1 MAKPCR
7 YQLPGQ
13 DTWMSE
19 QELMQKLNDGLLDK
33 FMSDNNIAVRNFKF
47 TPNQDLAS
55 KFRTPVETA
64 PVAETKAE
72 ETPQAEKGQEIVQ
85 TQVPRK
91 KGWQNSV
98 VKKEES
104 TTPSGDKVTTYKAY
118 AINESGKETY
128 MGTGIL
134 TTVGEIAPLVKGTD
148 GEAIFYDQDGNLKED
163 PNTELYITK
172 TIEGTNQDGS
182 YQQRVTVLGK
192 GDLEFNGRAESSF
205 TTNKNV
211 VVGESSYKSNL
222 TTKQQQETTPQAE
235 ATPTTPK
242 SETVTE
248 VKETSKSLLDE
259 STEIIDSL
267 KNGESFTFPDG
278 STVTKNGD
286 SFDYQSSEKGT
297 GKKKFSSREG
307 MIFFTN
313 NKLSESRVGSNIQL
327 KDYDTE
333 TVNGNELKV
342 GDVYVRDIRGTRYVF
357 KVLSK
362 PTRDKRGNFYD
373 AKVEILSIGNQPTEF
388 RTKTPSSELG
398 KILESERAVGKT
410 TVDSFKSIT
419 KDSNTFGKVKKINNW
434 NEVESK
440 SKQEQQITPKSET
453 VTEIKETP
461 KVETKA
467 QPTLSKKDQ
476 EEAKILENDLD
487 YYTRQ
492 MEDAQEQIDIEKS
505 NFKEE
510 KERISQEK
518 AKVRLSKMSKDKKAD
533 KLEELDAE
541 LSDIKDDHDDLIEQY
556 KDDIQEAKSELKRIN
571 NRKAKLEQKAKAL
584 VAETKAEPT
593 TKAEEKLSPRV
604 EKLKND
610 FVESYNNIPAKNNR
624 QRSRKYQYIS
634 SKQSSLDP
642 EERQAAEL
650 ATSEIY
656 QQDKAAEE
664 AKTETKA
671 QPVAPQKTTV
681 SKVTEKAG
689 PKTTQGTKVKAI
701 TQRGSDLQYTVNS
714 ISEDGK
720 TATVQAPDRLKNPN
734 DVTQGRVN
742 GKVEILPIKE
752 NINGEKI
759 VKTENGTTVY
769 LDRVIA
775 PAETTLFETKKK
787 EEAVEKKD
795 GRGTK
800 KSVTF
805 HINTGRDITRFT
817 PKVTMEKN
825 NRTNTWEI
833 IKADGTKMEASV
845 ELQNQAQ
852 IEYNKQN
859 GIKEQAKEVQQEAIE
874 ANKDNTE
881 AQEFAKSDIGM
892 DAAEAFVEPTDT
904 QPKQKRKRTKQQ
916 ANRDYQATARR
927 GASTNVTQA
936 FIDKL
941 KNAFPNVF
949 VFNDQDAFDRISNQL
964 GRPLGTAAILHNGV
978 IYLNPSQA
986 NLNTA
991 LEEYAHVYLLMMKSI
1006 NPNLYRMG
1014 IELVRKDGKQYL
1026 DEVKNDPGYADI
1038 SNDPEAQA
1046 FEALSKMIAD
1056 RGETIEDARQ
1066 KSKVKEFLKDLWR
1079 NIYQFIS
1086 GKSKIKEDVD
1096 TLESYVDKV
1105 SRELL
1110 KNSPISNLSTS
1121 DLSKLQNKENIGN
1134 ISVKSSI
1141 IERTTN
1147 RATQFNRIFRPNRG
1161 VSQSIADRVNKAQNM
1176 VKIFENRSN
1185 AVLKEFNSGMKDYYK
1200 QKGIN
1205 TDAEKLIVLRDVDR
1219 ALKDSEFRNNW
1230 FSSDS
1235 EAETL
1240 IKPSVDK
1247 MRSLVDKLSTDL
1259 KNSGMLSDDLEL
1271 TIDGNLDMYLNTSY
1285 MFYSPSY
1292 TGEWMDV
1299 FTPDEKDQILDY
1311 FRGQRVQPAKTIVYK
1326 VNNDGSVEA
1335 TFENSF
1341 GDKIERRYDTM
1352 DSFKMALAETARYNP
1367 ATGNPANKKLD
1378 VVALNLSDSKGKRHE
1393 LDFNQGLDI
1402 SSIDRFSTSDNA
1414 IIEYINQQRKEIIE
1428 KKTSA
1433 KSFMFGSQNITDSQA
1448 NKILKK
1454 KKNMREVQ
1462 RLLLKEVQD
1471 PSTNFLNTIRKQ
1483 SELLFKR
1490 GLEQEIVNSG
1500 YLARPTR
1507 QGNLTKKLN
1516 KPGSLL
1522 NGMYVTP
1529 EMHDLLTNKR
1539 LTDVNSSYFKII
1551 SIPSMIMKSLVTIV
1565 SPTSNAGNFGSGF
1578 VQTLMTG
1585 NNPFS
1590 SDMATAMR
1598 ALQEQA
1604 KISRAS
1610 KGGITTEDAYGMI
1623 FNTVPTVL
1631 RGIVN
1636 VANIKPK
1643 GFKEGISKLS
1653 DDQKQQYG
1661 VNSFDQLSDQD
1672 KARVILEELI
1682 ENGAISPG
1690 INSGIVMDLLVASFQ
1705 NKEMVQAQKTK
1716 MDMIG
1721 KALKKK
1727 FSESIDLAA
1736 SVYQFS
1742 DSMFKAIVYM
1752 QEKAKRYETY
1762 GSVMKKKG
1770 MSDQEIEAEIRRMTA
1785 EVVKKQ
1791 MPSYDR
1797 SPEFIK
1803 TISRVPFFGPF
1814 VQFDYQSKVNGF
1826 NILAD
1831 GVKLMSDGG
1840 NMIKEGYTSEGTKLL
1855 FNGAAKVAASTATW
1869 FMSYGI
1875 VKLASYAAGGFV
1887 DGEDDETVRLLLPEY
1902 RGRSPIIHLDKEANG
1917 QHAYIDIGR
1926 VDPQSL
1932 YLKYYRAF
1940 SEEGFEAGIGEI
1952 LKPYITQ
1959 DIFYGGLG
1967 ETLFGKNKYG
1977 NADKAIENL
1986 SFGGKLM
1993 YTLNERLLPSTVFGA
2008 ADRVYKS
2015 LTGVKENDVS
2025 LDPFWEFTNVFFGV
2039 KKRDINM
2046 SKEAGKMIHYRIL
2059 KDITD
2064 VDKVNFDVKLKEFE
2078 KKEESGAKIT
2088 ENDRENL
2095 QEAYEEL
2102 VTNSNQR
2109 VQDARDMVLRL
2120 KNLGTKEDVIKKSL
2134 EDANT
2139 PKYLI
2144 RKVMADEFIPIKYDE
2159 EGDRIQ
2165 YKKPKSTGRP
2175 SRPKRPKRPKRPSR

>member
-72 ETPQAEKGQEIVQ
+72 ATPQAEVTPTAEV
-85 TQVPRK
+85 
-91 KGWQNSV
+91 
-98 VKKEES
+98 KEE
-104 TTPSGDKVTTYKAY
+104 TTVEIKNLEKTVQDEIDNQRRRMQYLSPEEY
-118 AINESGKETY
+118 INEDFPLLSYQGQDQLTKNEIDNY
-128 MGTGIL
+128 NKKSRKINEDGSFSNKYGRSIIEYLSGIL
-134 TTVGEIAPLVKGTD
+134 PDRKLISAFRKAGLDIPQA
-148 GEAIFYDQDGNLKED
+148 YD
-163 PNTELYITK
+163 I
-172 TIEGTNQDGS
+172 S
-182 YQQRVTVLGK
+182 
-192 GDLEFNGRAESSF
+192 
-205 TTNKNV
+205 
-211 VVGESSYKSNL
+211 SSYRRSMGLSGYIRDNIGLIANGYDILSESEKIQATKILSNVAKEAGIKVATL
-222 TTKQQQETTPQAE
+222 ESEANREVIKPSTISTPTETPKTEAAPTPQAE

-242 SETVTE
+242 AETVTE
-248 VKETSKSLLDE
+248 
-259 STEIIDSL
+259 
-267 KNGESFTFPDG
+267 
-278 STVTKNGD
+278 
-286 SFDYQSSEKGT
+286 
-297 GKKKFSSREG
+297 
-307 MIFFTN
+307 
-313 NKLSESRVGSNIQL
+313 
-327 KDYDTE
+327 
-333 TVNGNELKV
+333 
-342 GDVYVRDIRGTRYVF
+342 
-357 KVLSK
+357 
-362 PTRDKRGNFYD
+362 
-373 AKVEILSIGNQPTEF
+373 A
-388 RTKTPSSELG
+388 
-398 KILESERAVGKT
+398 
-410 TVDSFKSIT
+410 
-419 KDSNTFGKVKKINNW
+419 
-434 NEVESK
+434 
-440 SKQEQQITPKSET
+440 
-453 VTEIKETP
+453 KETP

-467 QPTLSKKDQ
+467 
-476 EEAKILENDLD
+476 
-487 YYTRQ
+487 
-492 MEDAQEQIDIEKS
+492 
-505 NFKEE
+505 
-510 KERISQEK
+510 
-518 AKVRLSKMSKDKKAD
+518 
-533 KLEELDAE
+533 
-541 LSDIKDDHDDLIEQY
+541 
-556 KDDIQEAKSELKRIN
+556 
-571 NRKAKLEQKAKAL
+571 
-584 VAETKAEPT
+584 ETT

-610 FVESYNNIPAKNNR
+610 FVESYNSIPAKNNR
-624 QRSRKYQYIS
+624 QRSRKYQYIAGQ
-634 SKQSSLDP
+634 QSSLDP
-642 EERQAAEL
+642 EERQAAK
-650 ATSEIY
+650 AAMSEISANER
-656 QQDKAAEE
+656 KATQE
-664 AKTETKA
+664 AKAETKA

-689 PKTTQGTKVKAI
+689 PKTTQGAKVKAT
-701 TQRGSDLQYTVNS
+701 TQRGGDLEYTVKS

-734 DVTQGRVN
+734 DATQGKISGEVST
-742 GKVEILPIKE
+742 LPIKE
-752 NINGEKI
+752 NINGERVVETDK
-759 VKTENGTTVY
+759 GTTVY

-805 HINTGRDITRFT
+805 AIDTGRDITRFT

-825 NRTNTWEI
+825 NRTNTWEL
-833 IKADGTKMEASV
+833 IKPDGTKMEASV

-852 IEYNKQN
+852 LEYNKQN
-859 GIKEQAKEVQQEAIE
+859 GIEEQAKEVQQEAIE
-874 ANKDNTE
+874 ANKDNPE

-941 KNAFPNVF
+941 KNAFPNVS
-949 VFNDQDAFDRISNQL
+949 VFNDQDAFDTIANRL
-964 GRPLGTAAILHNGV
+964 GRPPGTAAILHNGA

-986 NLNTA
+986 NVNTA
-991 LEEYAHVYLLMMKSI
+991 LEEYAHVYLLVMKSI

-1026 DEVKNDPGYADI
+1026 DEVKNDPGYDDI

-1079 NIYQFIS
+1079 GIYQFIS
-1086 GKSKIKEDVD
+1086 GKSKIKEGVD

-1110 KNSPISNLSTS
+1110 KNSPISNLSVS

-1141 IERTTN
+1141 IDRTTN
-1147 RATQFNRIFRPNRG
+1147 RAIQFNRIFRPNRG
-1161 VSQSIADRVNKAQNM
+1161 VSQSIADRINKAQNM

-1311 FRGQRVQPAKTIVYK
+1311 FRGQRVQPAKTIVYN

-1352 DSFKMALAETARYNP
+1352 DSFKMALAETARYIP
-1367 ATGNPANKKLD
+1367 ATGLPGNTKLD
-1378 VVALNLSDSKGKRHE
+1378 VVELNLSDSKGKEHK
-1393 LDFNQGLDI
+1393 LNFNQGLDI
-1402 SSIDRFSTSDNA
+1402 SSIDRFSSADSS
-1414 IIEYINQQRKEIIE
+1414 IIGYINDQRKEIIE

-1433 KSFMFGSQNITDSQA
+1433 ESFIFGSQAVADSKT
-1448 NKILKK
+1448 NKILERR
-1454 KKNMREVQ
+1454 KNMTDVQ

-1500 YLARPTR
+1500 YLARSTR

-1522 NGMYVTP
+1522 NGLYVTP
-1529 EMHDLLTNKR
+1529 EMHDLLTNKKILD
-1539 LTDVNSSYFKII
+1539 LTGGGLMDII
-1551 SIPSMIMKSLVTIV
+1551 TIPSTIMKALVTIG
-1565 SPTSNAGNFGSGF
+1565 SPGSNAANFGSGF

-1590 SDMATAMR
+1590 SNMVTAMR

-1610 KGGITTEDAYGMI
+1610 KGGITTEDVYGTF

-1682 ENGAISPG
+1682 ENGAIAPG
-1690 INSGIVMDLLVASFQ
+1690 IDSGIVMDLLVNSLQ
-1705 NKEMVQAQKTK
+1705 NKEISQNQKSKIT
-1716 MDMIG
+1716 DSF
-1721 KALKKK
+1721 KKK
-1727 FSESIDLAA
+1727 GAQVLDIAA
-1736 SVYQFS
+1736 NVYQFS

-1752 QEKAKRYETY
+1752 QEKARRYDTY

-1797 SPEFIK
+1797 SPEVIK
-1803 TISRVPFFGPF
+1803 AISRIPFIGPF

-1831 GVKLMSDGG
+1831 ATKLMADGR
-1840 NMIKEGYTSEGTKLL
+1840 NMIKEGYVSEGTKLL
-1855 FNGAAKVAASTATW
+1855 FHGTRKALATTSTW

-1875 VKLASYAAGGFV
+1875 VKFASYLLGGFAG
-1887 DGEDDETVRLLLPEY
+1887 DDDETVRLLLPEY
-1902 RGRSPIIHLDKEANG
+1902 RRYNPIIHTDSEANG
-1917 QHAYIDIGR
+1917 QHGYIDIGR
-1926 VDPQSL
+1926 IDPQSL

-1940 SEEGFEAGIGEI
+1940 SEEGFAAGIEEI
-1952 LKPYITQ
+1952 LKPYIAE
-1959 DIFYGGLG
+1959 DIFYGAVLDALFNYNVYG
-1967 ETLFGKNKYG
+1967 EF
-1977 NADKAIENL
+1977 DKRLERMTVSERL
-1986 SFGGKLM
+1986 SYL
-1993 YTLNERLLPSTVFGA
+1993 LNERLLPSTAFGA
-2008 ADRVYKS
+2008 LER
-2015 LTGVKENDVS
+2015 LTKAFEGIKQNDVNLS
-2025 LDPFWEFTNVFFGV
+2025 PAEEIINILFGV
-2039 KKRDINM
+2039 KQRDVNI
-2046 SKEAGKMIHYRIL
+2046 SKESGNMIHYKIL
-2059 KDITD
+2059 KEIDD
-2064 VDKVNFDVKLKEFE
+2064 DRGRFNDKLKEFQ

-2144 RKVMADEFIPIKYDE
+2144 NKVMADEFIPIKYDE

-2165 YKKPKSTGRP
+2165 YKTPKSTGRPSRP
-2175 SRPKRPKRPKRPSR
+2175 SRPKRPKRPSR